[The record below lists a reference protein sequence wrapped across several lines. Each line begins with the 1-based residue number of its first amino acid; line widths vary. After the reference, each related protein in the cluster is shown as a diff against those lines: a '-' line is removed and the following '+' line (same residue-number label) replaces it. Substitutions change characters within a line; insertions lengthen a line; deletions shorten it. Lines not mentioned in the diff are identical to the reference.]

1 MQRRHPF
8 AQGVVH
14 RLRPAAFAVKH
25 GTDEIPAGHH
35 LAAEGRI
42 DLPRLVQAAVQVGRF
57 SADEVQQ
64 QLIQQ
69 AVAHI
74 FLFAALR
81 LKADLK
87 NRRGDGHFLLA
98 VVGLYRFRLVG
109 SQRLGRLFPG
119 GEIPFGQLQHRFL
132 LKAARHRKHH
142 VAGAVKAFI
151 AAAQQGSVDL
161 RNGLLG
167 PGNIHPDGVP
177 VVHGLQKVGRHHPFG
192 AVPVHP
198 QLLGYYAPFPPD
210 GVHR

>member
-1 MQRRHPF
+1 MGGGHQPGDGFRPAVQPDGSSVIGTAAAGKIPLRDAVPLQRRHPF

-25 GTDEIPAGHH
+25 GTDEIPACHH

-87 NRRGDGHFLLA
+87 IGVAMGIFC
-98 VVGLYRFRLVG
+98 
-109 SQRLGRLFPG
+109 SQ
-119 GEIPFGQLQHRFL
+119 
-132 LKAARHRKHH
+132 
-142 VAGAVKAFI
+142 
-151 AAAQQGSVDL
+151 
-161 RNGLLG
+161 
-167 PGNIHPDGVP
+167 
-177 VVHGLQKVGRHHPFG
+177 
-192 AVPVHP
+192 
-198 QLLGYYAPFPPD
+198 
-210 GVHR
+210 